1 MIGMNQTTALS
12 IAAMAICCIALL
24 MNSRRLM
31 RQHRA
36 SMLGPELRTRSRVE
50 REGGSP
56 ELHEMF
62 YEPYLAEPAFV
73 MRRRWRDE
81 NAAIEAEG
89 RLFRVPGPKNGPVHW
104 DHLDGWLS
112 HADGLAVRVRFL
124 RIENRDPS
132 AKGLMSNDAVTIE
145 FASQAE
151 FAEYLSRL
159 PATPAPRV
167 IDREPVSIEGLL
179 AKINARSDPLG
190 THG

>member
-1 MIGMNQTTALS
+1 MDRTTSLS
-12 IAAMAICCIALL
+12 IAAMAICCIVLL

-36 SMLGPELRTRSRVE
+36 SMLGPELRTRSRIE

-56 ELHEMF
+56 ELHESF

-81 NAAIEAEG
+81 NAALEEQG
-89 RLFRVPGPKNGPVHW
+89 RLFRVPGPKDGPVHW
-104 DHLDGWLS
+104 DHLDGWLA
-112 HADGLAVRVRFL
+112 HAHGLAVRVRFL
-124 RIENRDPS
+124 RIENHDPS
-132 AKGLMSNDAVTIE
+132 PRGLMSNDAVTIE

-159 PATPAPRV
+159 PAMPAPRV
-167 IDREPVSIEGLL
+167 IDREPVPIEGLL